1 MGLVSIWLDFF
12 GLIYFSGSVFWFQA
26 YETEPNIFL
35 NILIGFFFMVRL
47 VNPTANSGQQIK
59 HII

>member
-1 MGLVSIWLDFF
+1 MGSVSVWFDFF

-26 YETEPNIFL
+26 YKIESNIFL

-47 VNPTANSGQQIK
+47 ANPTTNPGQQIK